1 LGMTH
6 AEVMGAQ
13 DYKTFAIDYGVDL
26 NFVSQDWED
35 TGIIYTDNKFL
46 RIINK
51 ARVKKNG
58 GTGIL

>member
-1 LGMTH
+1 MTH
-6 AEVMGAQ
+6 SEVMNAN
-13 DYKTFAIDYGVDL
+13 DYRTFSQDYGVDL
-26 NFVSQDWED
+26 NFVSQDWDD

-51 ARVKKNG
+51 ARVKKDG